1 MPTPVPELVQLK
13 NLLAGYTVAH
23 IRGWLKRCELPS
35 SAGTRDE
42 LIKKVHEFLTDGKL
56 TMEGLEA
63 ALIGIQEATSK
74 RTFLYQ
80 IGTSPKDLER
90 IDKQLS
96 DLKTLFSLK
105 PRLAPYPTE
114 TTKVVYVVNGDTELR
129 AKWTEL
135 HVRVTPDKKTRKW
148 KEEAVPKVVVLIVN
162 KMTGIV
168 QLRFDKPED
177 EHVHKEE
184 GASNKKAYFDSF
196 LAASE
201 NLIGHSLQ
209 PIKLE
214 DALEKILKTD
224 PRIVRVVYAVDDS
237 DDGGRTHRAQ
247 KHKNKDVRDL
257 KEWKQQI
264 DAGTIVRTF
273 EEAPLEWIKEQ
284 TDGKLQ
290 RDVLSHVYCEES
302 MVRFDPECYEEEIEY
317 VLSHLVQT
325 PTGTQVV

>member
-1 MPTPVPELVQLK
+1 MPTPIPELAQLK
-13 NLLAGYTVAH
+13 NILANYTVAH
-23 IRGWLKRCELPS
+23 IRNWLKRCDLPS

-42 LIKKVHEFLTDGKL
+42 LIMKVHEFLTGEKL
-56 TMEGLEA
+56 AMEGLEA
-63 ALIGIQEATSK
+63 ALISIQEASNK

-80 IGTSPKDLER
+80 IGTSPTDLER
-90 IDKQLS
+90 IEKQLT
-96 DLKTLFSLK
+96 DQKTVFSLK
-105 PRLAPYPTE
+105 PTLASHPTE
-114 TTKVVYVVNGDTELR
+114 TTKVVYIVNNETELR

-135 HVRVTPDKKTRKW
+135 HIRVTPDKRTRKW
-148 KEEAVPKVVVLIVN
+148 KEESIPKIVVLIVN
-162 KMTGIV
+162 KKTGIV
-168 QLRFDKPED
+168 QLRYDKPED
-177 EHVHKEE
+177 EHIHKEE
-184 GASNKKAYFDSF
+184 GISSKNAYFDSF
-196 LAASE
+196 LASSE

-214 DALEKILKTD
+214 TALEKIIKTE

-264 DAGTIVRTF
+264 DKGDIIRTF

-284 TDGKLQ
+284 TFGQLQ
-290 RDVLSHVYCEES
+290 RDVTSHVYCEES
-302 MVRFDPECYEEEIEY
+302 MVRFDPECYEEELEY

-325 PTGTQVV
+325 PTGTEVV